1 MRPGG
6 AVLTMAV
13 LALTAAG
20 CTTQTPAKPA
30 PKPSST
36 EALPAL
42 PSLPAGQVLL
52 AEPDGAASAAFTT
65 PALASRAIALQFTC
79 LGQGPVGVRVYQG
92 GAKPIYQVS
101 DGTCDR
107 TVQKIDF
114 TATAAAT
121 PLKVDVTV
129 GRSSTYAL
137 LVSQG

>member
-42 PSLPAGQVLL
+42 SSLPAGQVLL